1 MAMKY
6 YSEQLNQLFDTPE
19 ELLAA
24 EDKVNAA
31 KRAEEE
37 KKVQL
42 KAQREQRAKEVE
54 DAFKVAYDDT
64 KRAYEL
70 LSAFVKDYGA
80 YHTSIKDVPVS
91 MLDALFNLL

>member
-70 LSAFVKDYGA
+70 LNAFVKDYGA